1 MIENE
6 NENQRY
12 LFEAVYVH
20 GENALNLRSQEA
32 NLSPNMRE
40 ALLEGMGIL
49 YSLFI
54 DVLDSNATLSVPFN
68 DRHNAIGK
76 AITKLKEW

>member
-1 MIENE
+1 
-6 NENQRY
+6 
-12 LFEAVYVH
+12 
-20 GENALNLRSQEA
+20 
-32 NLSPNMRE
+32 MRE

>member
-20 GENALNLRSQEA
+20 GENALNLRS
-32 NLSPNMRE
+32 
-40 ALLEGMGIL
+40 
-49 YSLFI
+49 
-54 DVLDSNATLSVPFN
+54 
-68 DRHNAIGK
+68 
-76 AITKLKEW
+76 